1 MSLNISFF
9 LLELNIYGRKTN
21 LTVTPV
27 TWKSG
32 CTSHVGGQPCCSFYV
47 TCLAFLLSQRITSP
61 LTSNPHT
68 HSLWHYT
75 VSQWPWFT
83 HQWNTV
89 TSRECCSHP
98 RIYSVDCTYTDIL
111 CLNLLSPTGAP
122 PFLYGPDLWCTVSP
136 PFCRLLGTNISESS
150 HIVSVFQYLPVSSI
164 NHTNTFY
171 CYICFQLYTLYI
183 VGKCCWFLNVPDVEE
198 SDGLFLIFEPKRFT
212 STSVKS
218 FSVWYIRNHHY
229 FPAETSM
236 VPSKSWL

>member
-32 CTSHVGGQPCCSFYV
+32 CTSHVGGQHCCSFYV

-68 HSLWHYT
+68 HSLCHYT

-98 RIYSVDCTYTDIL
+98 RIYSVDCTYTEIL

-122 PFLYGPDLWCTVSP
+122 PFLYGPDFWRTMSP
-136 PFCRLLGTNISESS
+136 LFCRLLGTNISESS
-150 HIVSVFQYLPVSSI
+150 HVVSVFQYLLVSSI
-164 NHTNTFY
+164 ITQTFSIAIFAFN
-171 CYICFQLYTLYI
+171 YIHYT
-183 VGKCCWFLNVPDVEE
+183 
-198 SDGLFLIFEPKRFT
+198 
-212 STSVKS
+212 
-218 FSVWYIRNHHY
+218 
-229 FPAETSM
+229 
-236 VPSKSWL
+236 